1 MLSRAQQTAVRVNDL
16 IAEFQI
22 GEAERVLHE
31 FIWSD
36 FADWYIELAK
46 VRLRSGDD
54 QPRRVLAHVLERVLR
69 LLHPFMPFVTEEIWQ
84 RLTAVL
90 PPEGNLPE
98 SIMIAPYPDPKARL
112 SEEELQ
118 ARRDADAPASEE
130 VELLIDLVR
139 AIRNVRAELKIEPQ
153 MLLDATVAASRAATT
168 LETETDAIR
177 SLARVGSLRFGDA
190 DAGENTVRLVV
201 RDVTVALNVGGSV
214 DLDAERERLR
224 GEAASVEKHVAGL
237 EGRLNNA
244 QFLDKAPAEVVER
257 ERERL
262 ENGRARLERITELL
276 RDLGG

>member
-1 MLSRAQQTAVRVNDL
+1 MLSKAQQTAVRVNDL
-16 IAEFQI
+16 MAEFQL

-36 FADWYIELAK
+36 LADWYIELAK
-46 VRLRSGDD
+46 VRMRNGDD

-130 VELLIDLVR
+130 VDLLIDLVR

-153 MLLDATVAASRAATT
+153 TLLDVAVATSRPAAA
-168 LETETDAIR
+168 LEGEADAIR
-177 SLARVGSLRFGDA
+177 GLARVGALRFGD
-190 DAGENTVRLVV
+190 GESGQDTVRLVV
-201 RDVTVALNVGGSV
+201 RDVTVALNVGDAV
-214 DLDAERERLR
+214 DLEAERERLR
-224 GEAASVEKHVAGL
+224 AESASVEKHVAGL
-237 EGRLNNA
+237 QDRLGNA
-244 QFLDKAPAEVVER
+244 QFLDKAPADVVER

-262 ENGRARLERITELL
+262 ESGRARLERITELL
-276 RDLGG
+276 QDLGG

>member
-1 MLSRAQQTAVRVNDL
+1 M
-16 IAEFQI
+16 
-22 GEAERVLHE
+22 
-31 FIWSD
+31 
-36 FADWYIELAK
+36 
-46 VRLRSGDD
+46 
-54 QPRRVLAHVLERVLR
+54 LAHVLERVLR

-118 ARRDADAPASEE
+118 ARRDADAPAFEE

-153 MLLDATVAASRAATT
+153 TLLDATVAASGQRPRWRPRRTLSAASRA
-168 LETETDAIR
+168 
-177 SLARVGSLRFGDA
+177 SARCGSAMQTQGRTA
-190 DAGENTVRLVV
+190 VRLVV